1 VQILQP
7 MTSAIHPLWLRIT
20 HWLNAMAVIVMIASG
35 WQIYNASPIFG
46 QARFPEQMT
55 LGGWLAGALLWHF
68 AAMWLLAGTL
78 LFYIVLGLASG
89 RLRSKLWPLSL
100 RLLAQ
105 DLRSALHGDL
115 DHSDLASYNMVQ
127 RIAYAAVVVDLV
139 LLVLSGLV
147 LWKSV
152 QFPLLRDLM
161 GGYDS
166 ARIVHFFAM
175 VFLVGFIAIHVVM
188 SLLVPRALLSMIR
201 GA

>member
-1 VQILQP
+1 MASVL
-7 MTSAIHPLWLRIT
+7 HPLWLRIT

-35 WQIYNASPIFG
+35 WQIYNASPLFG
-46 QARFPEQMT
+46 TARFPEQLT
-55 LGGWLAGALLWHF
+55 VGGWLAGALLWHF

-78 LFYIVLGLASG
+78 LFYVVLGIASG

-100 RLLAQ
+100 RMLAQ
-105 DLRSALHGDL
+105 DIRAALHGDL
-115 DHSDLASYNMVQ
+115 DHSDLGRYNMIQ

-139 LLVLSGLV
+139 MLVLSGLV

-161 GGYDS
+161 GGYDN
-166 ARIVHFFAM
+166 ARLVHFFAM

-201 GA
+201 GV

>member
-1 VQILQP
+1 MAGL
-7 MTSAIHPLWLRIT
+7 IHPLWLRIT
-20 HWLNAMAVIVMIASG
+20 HWLNALAVVVMIASG
-35 WQIYNASPIFG
+35 WQIYNASPLFG
-46 QARFPEQMT
+46 EVRFPEQVT

-68 AAMWLLAGTL
+68 AAMWLLATTL
-78 LFYIVLGLASG
+78 LLYVVLGLASG

-100 RLLAQ
+100 RGAAR
-105 DLRSALHGDL
+105 DLRAALRGEL
-115 DHSDLASYNMVQ
+115 DHSDLGRYNMVQ
-127 RIAYAAVVVDLV
+127 RVCYAAVVVDLV
-139 LLVLSGLV
+139 LLLLSGLV

-166 ARIVHFFAM
+166 ARVVHFFAM
-175 VFLVGFIAIHVVM
+175 LFLVGFIAIHVFM